1 MRSGDLHRTV
11 EARLRAVGQLY
22 TRNRRALVEALER
35 AGRPV
40 SIPDLLARRRTLA
53 QSSAYRNLG
62 VLEQAGVV
70 HRLVTD
76 EEFAR
81 FELAEDLTEHH
92 HHLVCSTCGSVE
104 DVAVPKSFERYVER
118 SLVRIAGR
126 AGFSPADH
134 RIDVIGTC
142 RGCRSAADR
151 DRLGGGPGPPLGIS

>member
-1 MRSGDLHRTV
+1 MTSRDLHRTV

-76 EEFAR
+76 EGFAR

-118 SLVRIAGR
+118 SLVRAARR

-142 RGCRSAADR
+142 RNCGSANR
-151 DRLGGGPGPPLGIS
+151 DRLADNRDRS